1 MSRANLELTQLPMQ
15 WRMGVPSQEV
25 KQPEHEADNSPPP
38 PAKGKNVWS
47 YIVIPQYTSMIWC
60 LIK

>member
-1 MSRANLELTQLPMQ
+1 
-15 WRMGVPSQEV
+15 MGVPSQGV
-25 KQPEHEADNSPPP
+25 KQPEHEADNSLPP